1 LRNLAILAYAGL
13 AYLLA
18 MANIGYIVAFLADF
32 GVPKTVNSGTYDGGL
47 WRAVAINAALVLGF
61 GLHHSVTART
71 AFKRWWTRY
80 VPDHFERATYLYM
93 TAAATAVL
101 VAYWQP
107 IPITLWRIE
116 ALPAV
121 VAMTALYLGIWGTMF
136 AATFQFGHLGFF
148 GLARAV
154 ARVRRRPA
162 PEAPFASRWLYGI
175 VRHPISLGWMLAP
188 WVTPHLTVGQLVFA
202 ICATI
207 YVLAAT
213 GFEEADLIEALGDR
227 YRAYRAEVPAFL
239 PRLRRVSPRPA
250 EEPVASPAES

>member
-1 LRNLAILAYAGL
+1 MRNLAILAYAGL

-32 GVPKTVNSGTYDGGL
+32 GVPKTVNSGTYDGDL
-47 WRAVAINAALVLGF
+47 WRAVAINTALVLGF

-71 AFKRWWTRY
+71 AFKRWWTRF
-80 VPDHFERATYLYM
+80 VPDHLERATYLYM
-93 TAAATAVL
+93 TGVATAVL
-101 VAYWQP
+101 VVFWQP
-107 IPITLWRIE
+107 IPVTLWRIE

-121 VAMTALYLGIWGTMF
+121 VAVTALYLAIWGMMF
-136 AATFQFGHLGFF
+136 AVTFHFGHLGFF
-148 GLARAV
+148 GLAQAW
-154 ARVRRRPA
+154 ARVRARPA
-162 PEAPFASRWLYGI
+162 PEAPFAARWLYGI

-202 ICATI
+202 ICATA

-213 GFEEADLIEALGDR
+213 GFEESDLIEALGDR

-239 PRLRRVSPRPA
+239 PRLRRGAAKAP
-250 EEPVASPAES
+250 EEPLAGPTNS